1 MSEHFLYDTWISVKG
16 VSKVKLFPKGFPSRK
31 HLLEAI
37 CKNTRVISWI
47 LCWICSKLPIKTSE
61 RRPCKLRTRIPSNI
75 YLSKVNYRRTRKK
88 YEISSKLTIKTT
100 EGRHWRRSGVF
111 IVNFTDFTPFSSA
124 SIDEIERA
132 IASLDLTGGT
142 IIKISQTYV
151 QIWKSII
158 FWAISAS
165 KFILCKVLRL
175 EPQNNL

>member
-31 HLLEAI
+31 HLLEAK

-100 EGRHWRRSGVF
+100 EGRQWRRSGVF
-111 IVNFTDFTPFSSA
+111 IVNF
-124 SIDEIERA
+124 EQ
-132 IASLDLTGGT
+132 
-142 IIKISQTYV
+142 ISHLFLVLLLMKLNEQLLAW
-151 QIWKSII
+151 IWQVGLLSKSHRRT
-158 FWAISAS
+158 
-165 KFILCKVLRL
+165 CKYGS
-175 EPQNNL
+175 Q